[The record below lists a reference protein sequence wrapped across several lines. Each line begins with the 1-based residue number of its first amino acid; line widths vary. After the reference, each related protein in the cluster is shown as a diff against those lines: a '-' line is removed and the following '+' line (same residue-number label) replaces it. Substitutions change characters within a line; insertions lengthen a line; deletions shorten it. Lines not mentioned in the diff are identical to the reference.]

1 MLGFNGGLMGKK
13 RTTSGSAAV
22 GVWAPNEQSIAKR
35 DGSWVVKDQYRYLK
49 FSNFANTS
57 LNADTFE
64 LAEAEFYDQD
74 TLLTGITASS
84 SFAWDG
90 GSNTDI
96 VNGNTA
102 DRSYEA
108 SWSTIQS
115 SATLTFDFGS
125 IKLITHLKLFISYGG
140 GLYGPRFPASFTL
153 SGSADNSSYTSLGT
167 ITIGTSLTEIAQDTL
182 YASNKISILA

>member
-13 RTTSGSAAV
+13 RTTSVSAAV
-22 GVWAPNEQSIAKR
+22 GVWSPNEQSIAKR
-35 DGSWVVKDQYRYLK
+35 DGSWIIKDQYRYLK
-49 FSNFANTS
+49 FSDFANTS
-57 LNADTFE
+57 LNANTIE

-84 SFAWDG
+84 SFSWDG
-90 GSNTDI
+90 GSNAQT
-96 VNGNTA
+96 VNGSTA
-102 DRSYEA
+102 DRSYKE
-108 SWSTIQS
+108 SWSSIQS

-125 IKLITHLKLFISYGG
+125 SKLITHLKLFISYGG

-167 ITIGTSLTEIAQDTL
+167 ITIGTSLTQITQDTL
-182 YASNKISILA
+182 YASAKISILT